1 MEPILFM
8 KGATLGFFLC
18 VPVGPIG
25 LLCARRILIYGRLA
39 GVVSLLGASTVDAL
53 YCTVAGFSI
62 SWVSAFLRQGQT
74 WIQSLGAV
82 ILILV
87 AVTIFTKDPQ
97 HESPLTPAKGLFG
110 AFSSTFL
117 MALANPM
124 PIVVFTAALA
134 AMGVQGWKGVYT
146 STAAWA
152 LGVFCGSALWSFI
165 LAGVVGRFRLKF
177 NSRQLRIITKISG
190 VIIFGFGV
198 ALAFTA
204 FAAWRINSLN

>member
-53 YCTVAGFSI
+53 YCTVAGLGI
-62 SWVSAFLRQGQT
+62 GWLSAFLRQGQT
-74 WIQSLGAV
+74 WIQSLGALV
-82 ILILV
+82 LILL
-87 AVTIFTKDPQ
+87 AIRLFAKDPSHAAPQ
-97 HESPLTPAKGLFG
+97 RPAKGLFG

-117 MALANPM
+117 LALANPM

-134 AMGVQGWKGVYT
+134 AIGVPGWKGLYT

-152 LGVFCGSALWSFI
+152 LGIFCGSAAWSLI
-165 LAGVVGRFRLKF
+165 LAGVVGRFRPQLNFK
-177 NSRQLRIITKISG
+177 QLRIINRISG
-190 VIIFGFGV
+190 GIIFGFGA
-198 ALAFTA
+198 ALAVAAMAGQGKVA
-204 FAAWRINSLN
+204 FP

>member
-1 MEPILFM
+1 MEPILFI
-8 KGATLGFFLC
+8 KGAVLGFFLC

-53 YCTVAGFSI
+53 YCAVAGFGIGWI
-62 SWVSAFLRQGQT
+62 SVFLSQGKT
-74 WIQSLGAV
+74 WIQSMGAV

-87 AVTIFTKDPQ
+87 AVTIFTKDP
-97 HESPLTPAKGLFG
+97 HPESPLTPAKGLFG

-124 PIVVFTAALA
+124 TIVVFTAALA
-134 AMGVQGWKGVYT
+134 AIGVQGWKGVYT

-152 LGVFCGSALWSFI
+152 LGVFCGSAAWSLI
-165 LAGVVGRFRLKF
+165 LAAAVGRFRPPF
-177 NSRQLRIITKISG
+177 NVKQLRIINRISG
-190 VIIFGFGV
+190 GIIFGFGA
-198 ALAFTA
+198 ALAV
-204 FAAWRINSLN
+204 AAVAGFGKIPSP